1 MDNNEMRDKVVE
13 DVRKLL
19 MKTIVSYCVKSGG
32 GVDMTLLIK
41 AMADVLAGQL
51 AVLSEDWT
59 EEETARVVD
68 GFLSYIVKTVKE
80 CREEPDSTDES
91 DKLVKDILN
100 LIGKAYGEGN

>member
-1 MDNNEMRDKVVE
+1 MRKDNKEKRDKVVE
-13 DVRKLL
+13 DVRNLL

-80 CREEPDSTDES
+80 CRAEPDTTDEY
-91 DKLVKDILN
+91 DDLVKEILGET
-100 LIGKAYGEGN
+100 GKD